1 MLFYRLFNQNLFKR
15 NQCQYLEIIKCNKE
29 IFDLKRAIYG
39 NISNKNKRQNY
50 QIGRKISLSDALR
63 QNSRNRILIYRK
75 IYTLKSANN
84 SYVYII
90 YFQKTVRET
99 RSTLLPW
106 KITFNP
112 HKTQI
117 RKQRPISR
125 STTRFVILCLRAK
138 DWRRLPEQITLET
151 AKQRARKTLKKKY
164 FKDFVIRKL
173 LKMPRTRY
181 FKAKNNKCNRIDKK
195 NPG

>member
-1 MLFYRLFNQNLFKR
+1 MLFYRLFNQNRFKR

-84 SYVYII
+84 SYVCII
-90 YFQKTVRET
+90 YFQKTVRQT
-99 RSTLLPW
+99 HSTLLPW

-117 RKQRPISR
+117 RKQRPISSR
-125 STTRFVILCLRAK
+125 STTRFGILCLRAK
-138 DWRRLPEQITLET
+138 LWRSLPEQITLET
-151 AKQRARKTLKKKY
+151 AKQRTRKAFIKEILLL
-164 FKDFVIRKL
+164 KDFAISKL
-173 LKMPRTRY
+173 LKKIPRTRC
-181 FKAKNNKCNRIDKK
+181 FKTKK
-195 NPG
+195 Q